1 MNNFILEL
9 EKLNLEKIEK
19 DISLS
24 TLTTYKTG
32 GIAKLVV
39 YPNNINN
46 LKQMLKLIH
55 KYNIKYF
62 ILGKGSNTLFSDKEF
77 NGVIIKLDKLNNFKI
92 KQTEIYVESGMILS
106 KLVQASVKNE
116 LTGLEFAIGIPG
128 TIGGAIYMNAGAYGN
143 NMSNIVK
150 SVIVLNEKFQIKEIP
165 LEKLKFDYRYSIF
178 QDNKNLICVAANI
191 KLEHG
196 NHDEIASKI
205 KENLLKRKNSQPLE
219 YPSAGSVFRN
229 PKGNYAGKIIE
240 ELGLKGKIIGGAEIS
255 TKHANFIINKNN
267 NASSSDI
274 LNLIKLVQ
282 CNFYNFNILK
292 IRLIFA
298 TMNM

>member
-9 EKLNLEKIEK
+9 EKLNLGKIEK

-46 LKQMLKLIH
+46 LKQLLKLIH
-55 KYNIKYF
+55 KHNIKYF

-77 NGVIIKLDKLNNFKI
+77 NGVIIKLDKLNNFEI
-92 KQTEIYVESGMILS
+92 KETEIYVESGMILS

-150 SVIVLNEKFQIKEIP
+150 SVIVLDEKLQIEEIS

-178 QDNKNLICVAANI
+178 QANKNLICVAANI

-229 PKGNYAGKIIE
+229 PEGNYAGKIIE
-240 ELGLKGKIIGGAEIS
+240 ELGLKGKNIGGAEIS

-267 NASSSDI
+267 ASSSDI
-274 LNLIKLVQ
+274 LKLIKLVQ
-282 CNFYNFNILK
+282 KEVKDKYKIDLK
-292 IRLIFA
+292 LEQQLV
-298 TMNM
+298 NW

>member
-39 YPNNINN
+39 SPNNINN

-92 KQTEIYVESGMILS
+92 QQTEIYVESGMILS

-229 PKGNYAGKIIE
+229 PEGNYAGKIIE
-240 ELGLKGKIIGGAEIS
+240 ELGLKGKNIGGAEIS

-267 NASSSDI
+267 ASSSDI

-282 CNFYNFNILK
+282 KEVKDKYKIDLK
-292 IRLIFA
+292 LEQQLV
-298 TMNM
+298 NW

>member
-150 SVIVLNEKFQIKEIP
+150 SVIVLNEKFQIKELP

-178 QDNKNLICVAANI
+178 QANKNLICVAANI

-229 PKGNYAGKIIE
+229 PEGNYAGKIIE
-240 ELGLKGKIIGGAEIS
+240 ELGLKGKNIGGAEIS

-267 NASSSDI
+267 ASSSDI

-282 CNFYNFNILK
+282 KEVKDKYKIDLK
-292 IRLIFA
+292 LEQQLV
-298 TMNM
+298 NW

>member
-229 PKGNYAGKIIE
+229 PEGNNAGKIIE
-240 ELGLKGKIIGGAEIS
+240 ELGLKGKNIGGAEIS

-267 NASSSDI
+267 ASSSDI

-282 CNFYNFNILK
+282 KEVKDKYKIDLK
-292 IRLIFA
+292 LEQQLV
-298 TMNM
+298 NW

>member
-9 EKLNLEKIEK
+9 EKLNLGKIEK
-19 DISLS
+19 NISLS

-32 GIAKLVV
+32 GISKLVI
-39 YPNNINN
+39 YPNNINC
-46 LKQMLKLIH
+46 LKELITLIY
-55 KYNIKYF
+55 KYNINYF
-62 ILGKGSNTLFSDKEF
+62 VLGKGSNTLFSDKEF
-77 NGVIIKLDKLNNFKI
+77 NGVIVKLDKLNNFEI
-92 KQTEIYVESGMILS
+92 KQNEIYVESGMVLT
-106 KLVQASVKNE
+106 KLVQESVKNN

-128 TIGGAIYMNAGAYGN
+128 TIGGAIYMNAGAYGS
-143 NMSNIVK
+143 NMSNIIK
-150 SVIVLNEKFQIKEIP
+150 SAIVLNEKLQIEEIL

-178 QDNKNLICVAANI
+178 QTNRKLICLAANI

-196 NHDEIASKI
+196 NHDEIVSKI
-205 KENLLKRKNSQPLE
+205 KDNLLKRKNSQPLE

-240 ELGLKGKIIGGAEIS
+240 ELGLKGKNIGGAEIS

-267 NASSSDI
+267 ASSSDI

-282 CNFYNFNILK
+282 KEAKDKYKIDLK
-292 IRLIFA
+292 LEQQLV
-298 TMNM
+298 NW

>member
-9 EKLNLEKIEK
+9 EKLNLGKSEK

-46 LKQMLKLIH
+46 LKQLLKLIH
-55 KYNIKYF
+55 KHNIKYF

-92 KQTEIYVESGMILS
+92 KETEIYVESGMILS

-128 TIGGAIYMNAGAYGN
+128 TIGGAIYMNAGAYGSK
-143 NMSNIVK
+143 MSNIVK
-150 SVIVLNEKFQIKEIP
+150 SVIVLNEKLQIVEIP

-178 QDNKNLICVAANI
+178 QANKNLICVAANI

-229 PKGNYAGKIIE
+229 PEGNYAGKIIE
-240 ELGLKGKIIGGAEIS
+240 ELGLKGKNIGGAEIS

-267 NASSSDI
+267 ASSSDI
-274 LNLIKLVQ
+274 LNLIKLVRKEVKDK
-282 CNFYNFNILK
+282 YKIDLK
-292 IRLIFA
+292 LEQQLV
-298 TMNM
+298 NW

>member
-77 NGVIIKLDKLNNFKI
+77 KGVIIKLDKLNNFKI

-229 PKGNYAGKIIE
+229 PEGNYAGKIIE
-240 ELGLKGKIIGGAEIS
+240 ELGLKGKNIGGAEIS

-267 NASSSDI
+267 ASSSDI

-282 CNFYNFNILK
+282 KEVKDKYKIDLK
-292 IRLIFA
+292 LEQQLV
-298 TMNM
+298 NW

>member
-39 YPNNINN
+39 SPNNINN

-92 KQTEIYVESGMILS
+92 QQTEIYVESGMILS

-165 LEKLKFDYRYSIF
+165 LEELKFDYRYSIF

-229 PKGNYAGKIIE
+229 PEGNYAGKIIE
-240 ELGLKGKIIGGAEIS
+240 ELGLKGKNIGGAEIS

-267 NASSSDI
+267 ASSSDI

-282 CNFYNFNILK
+282 KEVKDKYKIDLK
-292 IRLIFA
+292 LEQQLV
-298 TMNM
+298 NW

>member
-1 MNNFILEL
+1 MKNFILEL

-229 PKGNYAGKIIE
+229 PEGNNAGKIIE
-240 ELGLKGKIIGGAEIS
+240 ELGLKGKNIGGAEIS

-267 NASSSDI
+267 ASSSDI

-282 CNFYNFNILK
+282 KEVKDKYKIDLK
-292 IRLIFA
+292 LEQQLV
-298 TMNM
+298 NW

>member
-9 EKLNLEKIEK
+9 EKLNLVKIEK

-32 GIAKLVV
+32 GIAKLVI

-46 LKQMLKLIH
+46 LKQLLKLIH
-55 KYNIKYF
+55 KHNIKYF

-77 NGVIIKLDKLNNFKI
+77 NGVIIKLDKLNNFEI
-92 KQTEIYVESGMILS
+92 KETEIYVESGMILS

-128 TIGGAIYMNAGAYGN
+128 TIGGAIYMNAGAYGSK
-143 NMSNIVK
+143 MSNIVK
-150 SVIVLNEKFQIKEIP
+150 SVIVLNEKLQIEEIP

-178 QDNKNLICVAANI
+178 QANKNLICIAANI

-229 PKGNYAGKIIE
+229 PEGNYAGKIIE
-240 ELGLKGKIIGGAEIS
+240 ELGLKGKNIGGAEIS

-267 NASSSDI
+267 ASSSDI
-274 LNLIKLVQ
+274 LKLIKLVQ
-282 CNFYNFNILK
+282 KEVKDKYKIDLK
-292 IRLIFA
+292 LEQQLV
-298 TMNM
+298 NW

>member
-9 EKLNLEKIEK
+9 EKLNLGKIEK

-32 GIAKLVV
+32 GIAKLVI

-46 LKQMLKLIH
+46 LKQLLKLIH
-55 KYNIKYF
+55 KHNIKYF

-77 NGVIIKLDKLNNFKI
+77 NGVIIKLDKLNNFEI
-92 KQTEIYVESGMILS
+92 KETEIYVESGMILS

-128 TIGGAIYMNAGAYGN
+128 TIGGAIYMNAGAYGSK
-143 NMSNIVK
+143 MSNIVK
-150 SVIVLNEKFQIKEIP
+150 SVIVLNEKLQIEEIP

-178 QDNKNLICVAANI
+178 QANKNLICIAANI

-229 PKGNYAGKIIE
+229 PEGNYAGKIIE
-240 ELGLKGKIIGGAEIS
+240 ELGLKGKNIGGAEIS

-267 NASSSDI
+267 ASSSDI
-274 LNLIKLVQ
+274 LKLIKLVQ
-282 CNFYNFNILK
+282 KEVKDKYKIDLK
-292 IRLIFA
+292 LEQQLV
-298 TMNM
+298 NW

>member
-1 MNNFILEL
+1 MKNFILEL

-229 PKGNYAGKIIE
+229 PEGNYAGKIIE
-240 ELGLKGKIIGGAEIS
+240 ELGLKGKNIGGAEIS

-267 NASSSDI
+267 ASSSDI
-274 LNLIKLVQ
+274 LDLIKLVQ
-282 CNFYNFNILK
+282 KEVKDKYKIDLK
-292 IRLIFA
+292 LEQQLV
-298 TMNM
+298 NW

>member
-178 QDNKNLICVAANI
+178 QDDKNLICVAANI

-229 PKGNYAGKIIE
+229 PEGNYAGKIIE
-240 ELGLKGKIIGGAEIS
+240 ELGLKGKNIGGAEIS

-267 NASSSDI
+267 ASSSDI

-282 CNFYNFNILK
+282 KEVKDKYKIDLK
-292 IRLIFA
+292 LEQQLV
-298 TMNM
+298 NW

>member
-178 QDNKNLICVAANI
+178 QDNKNLICIAANI

-229 PKGNYAGKIIE
+229 PEGNYAGKVIE
-240 ELGLKGKIIGGAEIS
+240 ELGLKGKNIGGAEIS

-267 NASSSDI
+267 ASSSDI
-274 LNLIKLVQ
+274 LKLIKLVQ
-282 CNFYNFNILK
+282 KEVKDKYKIDLK
-292 IRLIFA
+292 LEQQLV
-298 TMNM
+298 NW

>member
-92 KQTEIYVESGMILS
+92 QQTEIYVESGMILS

-178 QDNKNLICVAANI
+178 QANKNLICVAANI

-229 PKGNYAGKIIE
+229 PEGNYAGKIIE
-240 ELGLKGKIIGGAEIS
+240 ELGLKGKNIGGAEIS

-267 NASSSDI
+267 ASSSDI

-282 CNFYNFNILK
+282 KEVKDKYKIDLK
-292 IRLIFA
+292 LEQQLV
-298 TMNM
+298 NW

>member
-165 LEKLKFDYRYSIF
+165 LEELKFDYRYSIF
-178 QDNKNLICVAANI
+178 QANKNLICVAANI

-229 PKGNYAGKIIE
+229 PEGNYAGKIIE

-267 NASSSDI
+267 ASSSDI

-282 CNFYNFNILK
+282 KEVKDKYKIDLK
-292 IRLIFA
+292 LEQQLV
-298 TMNM
+298 NW

>member
-9 EKLNLEKIEK
+9 EKFNLGKIEK

-46 LKQMLKLIH
+46 LKQLLKLIH
-55 KYNIKYF
+55 KHNIKYF

-77 NGVIIKLDKLNNFKI
+77 NGVIIKLDKLNNFEI
-92 KQTEIYVESGMILS
+92 KETEIYVESGMILS

-150 SVIVLNEKFQIKEIP
+150 SVIVLDEKLQIEEIP

-178 QDNKNLICVAANI
+178 QANKNLICVAANI

-196 NHDEIASKI
+196 NHDEIDSKI

-229 PKGNYAGKIIE
+229 PEGNYAGKIIE
-240 ELGLKGKIIGGAEIS
+240 ELGLKGKNIGGAEIS

-267 NASSSDI
+267 ASSSDI

-282 CNFYNFNILK
+282 KEVKDKYKIDLK
-292 IRLIFA
+292 LEQQLV
-298 TMNM
+298 NW

>member
-9 EKLNLEKIEK
+9 EKLNLGKIEK

-32 GIAKLVV
+32 GIAKLVI

-46 LKQMLKLIH
+46 LKQLLKLIH
-55 KYNIKYF
+55 KHNIKYF
-62 ILGKGSNTLFSDKEF
+62 ILGKGSNTLFSDNEF
-77 NGVIIKLDKLNNFKI
+77 NGVIIKLDKLNNFEI
-92 KQTEIYVESGMILS
+92 KETEIYVESGMILS

-143 NMSNIVK
+143 NISNIVK
-150 SVIVLNEKFQIKEIP
+150 SVIVLDEKLQIEEIP

-178 QDNKNLICVAANI
+178 QANKNLICVAANI

-196 NHDEIASKI
+196 NHDEIASEI

-229 PKGNYAGKIIE
+229 PEGNYAGKIIE
-240 ELGLKGKIIGGAEIS
+240 ELGLKGKNIGGAEIS

-267 NASSSDI
+267 ASSSDI

-282 CNFYNFNILK
+282 KEVKDKYKIDLK
-292 IRLIFA
+292 LEQQLV
-298 TMNM
+298 NW

>member
-9 EKLNLEKIEK
+9 EKLNLGKSEK

-39 YPNNINN
+39 YPNNIIN
-46 LKQMLKLIH
+46 LKQLLKLIH
-55 KYNIKYF
+55 KHNIKYF

-92 KQTEIYVESGMILS
+92 KETEIYVESGMILS

-128 TIGGAIYMNAGAYGN
+128 TIGGAIYMNAGAYGSK
-143 NMSNIVK
+143 MSNIIK
-150 SVIVLNEKFQIKEIP
+150 SVIVLNEKLQIVEIP

-178 QDNKNLICVAANI
+178 QANKNLICVAANI

-196 NHDEIASKI
+196 NHDEIVSKI

-229 PKGNYAGKIIE
+229 PEGNYAGKIIE
-240 ELGLKGKIIGGAEIS
+240 ELGLKGKNIGGAEIS

-267 NASSSDI
+267 ASSSDI

-282 CNFYNFNILK
+282 KEAKDKYKIDLK
-292 IRLIFA
+292 LEQQLV
-298 TMNM
+298 NW

>member
-9 EKLNLEKIEK
+9 EKLNLGKIEK

-46 LKQMLKLIH
+46 LKQLLKLIH
-55 KYNIKYF
+55 KHNIKYF

-77 NGVIIKLDKLNNFKI
+77 NGVIIKLDKLNNFEI
-92 KQTEIYVESGMILS
+92 KETEIYVESGMILS
-106 KLVQASVKNE
+106 KLVQASIKNE

-178 QDNKNLICVAANI
+178 QANKNLICVAANI

-205 KENLLKRKNSQPLE
+205 KENLLKRKNSQSLE

-229 PKGNYAGKIIE
+229 PEGNYAGKIIE
-240 ELGLKGKIIGGAEIS
+240 ELGLKGKNIGGAEIS

-267 NASSSDI
+267 ASSSDI

-282 CNFYNFNILK
+282 KEVKDKYKIDLK
-292 IRLIFA
+292 LEQQLV
-298 TMNM
+298 NW

>member
-9 EKLNLEKIEK
+9 EKLNLGKIEK

-46 LKQMLKLIH
+46 LIQLLKLIH

-77 NGVIIKLDKLNNFKI
+77 NGVIIKLDKLNNFEI
-92 KQTEIYVESGMILS
+92 KETEIYVESGMILS

-128 TIGGAIYMNAGAYGN
+128 TIGGAIYMNAGAYGSK
-143 NMSNIVK
+143 MSNIVK
-150 SVIVLNEKFQIKEIP
+150 SVIVLNEKLQIEEIP

-178 QDNKNLICVAANI
+178 QTNKNLICIAANI

-229 PKGNYAGKIIE
+229 PEGNYAGKIIE
-240 ELGLKGKIIGGAEIS
+240 ELGLKGKNIGGAEIS

-267 NASSSDI
+267 ASSSDI

-282 CNFYNFNILK
+282 KEVKDKYKIDLK
-292 IRLIFA
+292 LEQQLV
-298 TMNM
+298 NW

>member
-9 EKLNLEKIEK
+9 EKLNLGKIEK

-46 LKQMLKLIH
+46 LKQLLKLIH
-55 KYNIKYF
+55 KHNIKYF

-77 NGVIIKLDKLNNFKI
+77 NGVIIKLDKLNNFEI
-92 KQTEIYVESGMILS
+92 KETEIYVESGMILS

-128 TIGGAIYMNAGAYGN
+128 TIGGAIYMNAGAYGSK
-143 NMSNIVK
+143 MSNIIK
-150 SVIVLNEKFQIKEIP
+150 SVIVLDEKLQIEEIP

-178 QDNKNLICVAANI
+178 QANKNLICVAANI

-205 KENLLKRKNSQPLE
+205 KENLLKRKTSQPLE

-229 PKGNYAGKIIE
+229 PEGNYAGKIIE
-240 ELGLKGKIIGGAEIS
+240 ELGLKGKNIGGAEIS

-267 NASSSDI
+267 ASSSDI

-282 CNFYNFNILK
+282 KEVKDKYKIDLK
-292 IRLIFA
+292 LEQQLV
-298 TMNM
+298 NW

>member
-229 PKGNYAGKIIE
+229 PEGNYAGKIIE
-240 ELGLKGKIIGGAEIS
+240 ELGLKGKNISGAEIS

-267 NASSSDI
+267 ASSSDI

-282 CNFYNFNILK
+282 KEVKDKYKIDLK
-292 IRLIFA
+292 LEQQLV
-298 TMNM
+298 NW

>member
-150 SVIVLNEKFQIKEIP
+150 SVIVLNEKFQIKEIL

-229 PKGNYAGKIIE
+229 PEGNYAGKIIE
-240 ELGLKGKIIGGAEIS
+240 ELGLKGKNIGGAEIS

-267 NASSSDI
+267 ASSSDI

-282 CNFYNFNILK
+282 KEVKDKYKIDLK
-292 IRLIFA
+292 LEQQLV
-298 TMNM
+298 NW

>member
-178 QDNKNLICVAANI
+178 QANKNLICVAANI

-229 PKGNYAGKIIE
+229 PEGNYAGKIIE
-240 ELGLKGKIIGGAEIS
+240 ELGLKGKNIGGAEIS

-267 NASSSDI
+267 ASSSDI

-282 CNFYNFNILK
+282 KEVNKLLK
-292 IRLIFA
+292 R
-298 TMNM
+298 

>member
-9 EKLNLEKIEK
+9 EKLNLGKIEK
-19 DISLS
+19 DILLS

-46 LKQMLKLIH
+46 LKELLKLIN
-55 KYNIKYF
+55 KYNINYF
-62 ILGKGSNTLFSDKEF
+62 ILGKGSNTLFSDNEF
-77 NGVIIKLDKLNNFKI
+77 NGVIIKLDKLNNFEI
-92 KQTEIYVESGMILS
+92 KQNEIYVESGMILS
-106 KLVQASVKNE
+106 KLVQESVKNN

-128 TIGGAIYMNAGAYGN
+128 TIGGAIYMNAGAYGS
-143 NMSNIVK
+143 NMSNIIK
-150 SVIVLNEKFQIKEIP
+150 SVIALNEKLQIEEIP

-178 QDNKNLICVAANI
+178 QANKNLICIAANI

-229 PKGNYAGKIIE
+229 PEGNYAGKIIE
-240 ELGLKGKIIGGAEIS
+240 ELGLKGKSIGGAEIS
-255 TKHANFIINKNN
+255 TKHANFIVNKN

-282 CNFYNFNILK
+282 KETKDKYEIDLK
-292 IRLIFA
+292 LEQQLV
-298 TMNM
+298 NW

>member
-9 EKLNLEKIEK
+9 EKLNLGKIEK

-46 LKQMLKLIH
+46 LKQLLKLIH
-55 KYNIKYF
+55 KHNIKYF

-77 NGVIIKLDKLNNFKI
+77 NGVIIKLDKLNNFEI
-92 KQTEIYVESGMILS
+92 KGTEIYVESGMILS
-106 KLVQASVKNE
+106 KLVQASIKNE

-150 SVIVLNEKFQIKEIP
+150 SVIVLDEKLQIEEIP

-178 QDNKNLICVAANI
+178 QANKNLICVAANI

-229 PKGNYAGKIIE
+229 PEGNYAGKIIE
-240 ELGLKGKIIGGAEIS
+240 ELGLKGKNIGGAEIS

-267 NASSSDI
+267 ASSSDI

-282 CNFYNFNILK
+282 KEVKDKYKIDLK
-292 IRLIFA
+292 LEQQLV
-298 TMNM
+298 NW

>member
-9 EKLNLEKIEK
+9 EKLNLGKIEK

-46 LKQMLKLIH
+46 LKQLLKLIH
-55 KYNIKYF
+55 KHNIKYF

-77 NGVIIKLDKLNNFKI
+77 NGVIIKLDKLNNFEI
-92 KQTEIYVESGMILS
+92 KETEIYVESGMILS

-143 NMSNIVK
+143 NMSNVVK
-150 SVIVLNEKFQIKEIP
+150 SVIVLDEKLQIEEIS
-165 LEKLKFDYRYSIF
+165 LEKIKFDYRYSIF
-178 QDNKNLICVAANI
+178 QANKNLICVAANI

-229 PKGNYAGKIIE
+229 PEGNYAGKIIE
-240 ELGLKGKIIGGAEIS
+240 ELGLKGKNIGGAEIS
-255 TKHANFIINKNN
+255 SKHANFIINKN

-282 CNFYNFNILK
+282 KEVKDKYKIDLK
-292 IRLIFA
+292 LEQQLV
-298 TMNM
+298 NW

>member
-106 KLVQASVKNE
+106 ELVQASVKNE

-150 SVIVLNEKFQIKEIP
+150 SVIVLNEKFQIKELP

-178 QDNKNLICVAANI
+178 QANKNLICIAANI

-196 NHDEIASKI
+196 NHDEIAGKI

-229 PKGNYAGKIIE
+229 PEGNYAGKIIE
-240 ELGLKGKIIGGAEIS
+240 ELGLKGKNIGGAEIS

-267 NASSSDI
+267 ASSSDI

-282 CNFYNFNILK
+282 KEVKDKYKIDLK
-292 IRLIFA
+292 LEQQLV
-298 TMNM
+298 NW

>member
-165 LEKLKFDYRYSIF
+165 LEELKFDYRYSIF

-229 PKGNYAGKIIE
+229 PEGNYAGKIIE
-240 ELGLKGKIIGGAEIS
+240 ELGLKGKNIGGAEIS

-267 NASSSDI
+267 ASSSDI

-282 CNFYNFNILK
+282 KEVKDKYKIDLK
-292 IRLIFA
+292 LEQKLV
-298 TMNM
+298 NW

>member
-9 EKLNLEKIEK
+9 EKLNLGKIEK
-19 DISLS
+19 DILLS

-46 LKQMLKLIH
+46 LKQLLKLIN
-55 KYNIKYF
+55 KYNINYF
-62 ILGKGSNTLFSDKEF
+62 ILGKGSNTLFSDNEF
-77 NGVIIKLDKLNNFKI
+77 NGVIIKLDKLNNFEI
-92 KQTEIYVESGMILS
+92 KQNEIYVESGMILS
-106 KLVQASVKNE
+106 KLVQESVKNN

-128 TIGGAIYMNAGAYGN
+128 TIGGAIYMNAGAYGS
-143 NMSNIVK
+143 NMSNIIK
-150 SVIVLNEKFQIKEIP
+150 SVIALNEKLQIEEIP

-178 QDNKNLICVAANI
+178 QANKNLICVAANI
-191 KLEHG
+191 KLEFG
-196 NHDEIASKI
+196 NHDEIASKV

-229 PKGNYAGKIIE
+229 PEGNYAGKIIE
-240 ELGLKGKIIGGAEIS
+240 ELGLKGKNIGGAEIS

-267 NASSSDI
+267 ASSSDI

-282 CNFYNFNILK
+282 KAAKDKYKIDLK
-292 IRLIFA
+292 LEQQLV
-298 TMNM
+298 NW

>member
-9 EKLNLEKIEK
+9 EKLNLGKIEK

-46 LKQMLKLIH
+46 LKQLLKLIH
-55 KYNIKYF
+55 KHNIKYF

-77 NGVIIKLDKLNNFKI
+77 NGVIIKLDKLNNFEI
-92 KQTEIYVESGMILS
+92 KETEIYVESGMILS
-106 KLVQASVKNE
+106 KLVQASIKNE

-150 SVIVLNEKFQIKEIP
+150 SVIVLDENLQVKEIP

-178 QDNKNLICVAANI
+178 QANKNLICVAANI

-196 NHDEIASKI
+196 NHDEIASEI

-229 PKGNYAGKIIE
+229 PEGNYAGKIIE
-240 ELGLKGKIIGGAEIS
+240 ELGLKGKNIGGAEIS

-267 NASSSDI
+267 ASSSDI

-282 CNFYNFNILK
+282 KEVKDKYKIDLK
-292 IRLIFA
+292 LEQQLV
-298 TMNM
+298 NW

>member
-1 MNNFILEL
+1 
-9 EKLNLEKIEK
+9 
-19 DISLS
+19 
-24 TLTTYKTG
+24 
-32 GIAKLVV
+32 
-39 YPNNINN
+39 
-46 LKQMLKLIH
+46 
-55 KYNIKYF
+55 
-62 ILGKGSNTLFSDKEF
+62 
-77 NGVIIKLDKLNNFKI
+77 
-92 KQTEIYVESGMILS
+92 MILS
-106 KLVQASVKNE
+106 KLVQASIKNE

-150 SVIVLNEKFQIKEIP
+150 SVIILDEKLQIEEIP

-178 QDNKNLICVAANI
+178 QANKNLICVAANI

-205 KENLLKRKNSQPLE
+205 KENLLKRKNSQPWE

-229 PKGNYAGKIIE
+229 PEGNYAGKIIE
-240 ELGLKGKIIGGAEIS
+240 ELGLKGKKIGGAEIS

-267 NASSSDI
+267 ASSSDI

-282 CNFYNFNILK
+282 KETKDKYKIDLK
-292 IRLIFA
+292 LEQQLV
-298 TMNM
+298 NW

>member
-9 EKLNLEKIEK
+9 EKLNLGKIEK

-46 LKQMLKLIH
+46 LKQLLKLIH
-55 KYNIKYF
+55 KHNIKYF

-77 NGVIIKLDKLNNFKI
+77 NGVIIKLDKLNNFEI
-92 KQTEIYVESGMILS
+92 KETEIYVESGMILS
-106 KLVQASVKNE
+106 KLVQASIKNE

-150 SVIVLNEKFQIKEIP
+150 SVIVLDEKLQIEEIP

-178 QDNKNLICVAANI
+178 QANKNLICIAANI

-229 PKGNYAGKIIE
+229 PEGNYAGKIIE
-240 ELGLKGKIIGGAEIS
+240 ELGLKGKNIGGAEIS

-267 NASSSDI
+267 ASSSDI
-274 LNLIKLVQ
+274 LKLIKLVQ
-282 CNFYNFNILK
+282 KEVKDKYKIDLK
-292 IRLIFA
+292 LEQQLV
-298 TMNM
+298 NW

>member
-62 ILGKGSNTLFSDKEF
+62 ILGKGSNTLFSYKEF

-229 PKGNYAGKIIE
+229 PEGNYAGKIIE
-240 ELGLKGKIIGGAEIS
+240 ELGLKGKNIGGAEIS

-267 NASSSDI
+267 ASSSDI

-282 CNFYNFNILK
+282 KEVKDKYKIDLK
-292 IRLIFA
+292 LEQQLV
-298 TMNM
+298 NW

>member
-92 KQTEIYVESGMILS
+92 KQTEIYVESGMILN

-229 PKGNYAGKIIE
+229 PEGNYAGKIIE
-240 ELGLKGKIIGGAEIS
+240 ELGLKGKNIGGAEIS

-267 NASSSDI
+267 ASSSDI
-274 LNLIKLVQ
+274 LKLIKLVQ
-282 CNFYNFNILK
+282 KEVKDKYKIDLK
-292 IRLIFA
+292 LEQQLV
-298 TMNM
+298 NW